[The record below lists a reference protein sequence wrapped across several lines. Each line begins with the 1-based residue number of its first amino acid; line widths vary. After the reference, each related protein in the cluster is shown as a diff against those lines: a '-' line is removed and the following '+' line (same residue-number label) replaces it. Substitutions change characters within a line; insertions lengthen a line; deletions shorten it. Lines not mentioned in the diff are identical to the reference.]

1 MLPNPF
7 VLFCVFGCRNWRWLA
22 ATNFSLWDLRS
33 SYPYFADDQ
42 PTVGIFFLISDMNQV
57 LLSLLLDYVE
67 TNQPLRYLWNIIII
81 KGRLQNPTAGWPA
94 VVSGFGRLSL
104 FRTIAT
110 GRNWTEPLVNRRL
123 GFEAVPKVKQHGWR
137 HGWLNRH
144 DLCLFLR
151 LFNLEPKIHYYYT
164 DDFACLYPQFL
175 QTELYRYCSL
185 IFETVCIRITVI
197 LIIRFVFEE
206 AFNWCLCLGSTLFT
220 AFFLQ
225 CQL

>member
-22 ATNFSLWDLRS
+22 ATDFSPWDLRS

-81 KGRLQNPTAGWPA
+81 K
-94 VVSGFGRLSL
+94 
-104 FRTIAT
+104 
-110 GRNWTEPLVNRRL
+110 
-123 GFEAVPKVKQHGWR
+123 VKQHGWR

-144 DLCLFLR
+144 DLCLFFLR
-151 LFNLEPKIHYYYT
+151 LFNLEPKIHCYYT
-164 DDFACLYPQFL
+164 DDFACLCPQFL

-206 AFNWCLCLGSTLFT
+206 AFKLMFVFGKYSFHSFTTVETSAHFFFNVSYNLLMCTLNCLPAVRLLPGIPRRCWKSCF
-220 AFFLQ
+220 
-225 CQL
+225 

>member
-7 VLFCVFGCRNWRWLA
+7 VLFCVFGCHNWRWLA
-22 ATNFSLWDLRS
+22 ATDFSPWDLRS

-67 TNQPLRYLWNIIII
+67 TNQPLLYLWNIIII
-81 KGRLQNPTAGWPA
+81 K
-94 VVSGFGRLSL
+94 
-104 FRTIAT
+104 
-110 GRNWTEPLVNRRL
+110 
-123 GFEAVPKVKQHGWR
+123 VKQHGWR
-137 HGWLNRH
+137 HSWLNRH
-144 DLCLFLR
+144 DLCLFFLR
-151 LFNLEPKIHYYYT
+151 LFNLEPKIHCYYT
-164 DDFACLYPQFL
+164 DDFAYLCPQFL

-197 LIIRFVFEE
+197 PHHLICIRRGFQTDVCVWEV
-206 AFNWCLCLGSTLFT
+206 LFSQLYYCRDLS

-225 CQL
+225 YQL

>member
-7 VLFCVFGCRNWRWLA
+7 VLFCVFGYRNWRWLA
-22 ATNFSLWDLRS
+22 ATDVSPWDLRS

-67 TNQPLRYLWNIIII
+67 TNQPLRYLWNEIII
-81 KGRLQNPTAGWPA
+81 
-94 VVSGFGRLSL
+94 
-104 FRTIAT
+104 
-110 GRNWTEPLVNRRL
+110 
-123 GFEAVPKVKQHGWR
+123 KVKQHGWR

-164 DDFACLYPQFL
+164 DDFACLCPQFL
-175 QTELYRYCSL
+175 QTELYRYSSL
-185 IFETVCIRITVI
+185 IFETVCIRIAVI

-206 AFNWCLCLGSTLFT
+206 AFKLMFVFGKYSFHSFTTVETSEHFFFNVSYNLLMCTLNCLPGIPCRCWKSCF
-220 AFFLQ
+220 
-225 CQL
+225 